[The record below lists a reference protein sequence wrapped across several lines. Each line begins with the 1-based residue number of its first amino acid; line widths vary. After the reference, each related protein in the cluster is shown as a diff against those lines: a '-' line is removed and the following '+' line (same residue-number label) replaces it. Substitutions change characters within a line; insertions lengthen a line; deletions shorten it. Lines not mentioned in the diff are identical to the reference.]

1 MDGGTDAPGAA
12 GRAASIESG
21 RAAMSSSDILERPD
35 VRDADT
41 GNANEVFH
49 YVRKNKIA
57 ESAVMGTMV
66 EALCGEVFPVTKTP
80 KPGSPVCPA
89 CKEVYNQLKK

>member
-1 MDGGTDAPGAA
+1 MTSTEVLESPSTSDTD
-12 GRAASIESG
+12 S
-21 RAAMSSSDILERPD
+21 
-35 VRDADT
+35 ADD
-41 GNANEVFH
+41 VFH

-66 EALCGEVFPVTKTP
+66 EALCGAVFPVTKAP

-89 CKEVYNQLKK
+89 CQEVYDSLRA